1 MAIPVITQAT
11 TAAASG
17 DKQSA
22 IASFNESSGATTGF
36 ALLLAQQI
44 PETTGIDQLPVL
56 NASNLVAPQDNT
68 NPATTTDLVATLAML
83 ANKTPSPTASK
94 VVPENGQENTVDR
107 KDPETLL
114 PPPQDAAA
122 NLGLSGLNSKP
133 AINPDKSKDKES
145 DRQVTE
151 ASSPDAANI
160 VALPITINASNPARL
175 EPVASSADSYGLGN
189 TLQGNTAADTA
200 NLAASTAEEGSK
212 TGQNFASMVASHGV
226 SAPTD
231 SSNTGVTQ
239 ATRIDTPIHDH
250 QWSQNL
256 GDRVVWMAKNDQQSA
271 QININP
277 PQLGPVQINLHMN
290 GDQAT
295 AVFTSPHAEVRQ
307 AIQDSMPQ
315 LRDMLSASGINLGQA
330 NVGSQSPDQQREFA
344 AQQGNQNRYSS
355 ENAILS
361 PDAQFVDSSPS
372 QPIQRGR
379 GLVDLFA

>member
-1 MAIPVITQAT
+1 MAIPVITQAAT
-11 TAAASG
+11 TAASG

-22 IASFNESSGATTGF
+22 IASFNESSGAATGF

-44 PETTGIDQLPVL
+44 PETSGINQLPVL
-56 NASNLVAPQDNT
+56 NASNPVPTQDNT
-68 NPATTTDLVATLAML
+68 NSETSTDLIATLALL
-83 ANKTPSPTASK
+83 ANKAPSTEASK
-94 VVPENGQENTVDR
+94 ALPENGQENTVDR
-107 KDPETLL
+107 KDSEPLL
-114 PPPQDAAA
+114 PPTQDAAA
-122 NLGLSGLNSKP
+122 NLGLTGLSSKL
-133 AINPDKSKDKES
+133 AIDPDKSKEKES

-160 VALPITINASNPARL
+160 VALPITINASNPVRL
-175 EPVASSADSYGLGN
+175 DPVASSANNYGLGN
-189 TLQGNTAADTA
+189 TLQGNTATDTA
-200 NLAASTAEEGSK
+200 NLAATTAEEGSK
-212 TGQNFASMVASHGV
+212 SGQNFASMIASHGV
-226 SAPTD
+226 SAPTE
-231 SSNTGVTQ
+231 SNSTGGAQ
-239 ATRIDTPIHDH
+239 AARIDTPIHDH

-277 PQLGPVQINLHMN
+277 PQLGPVQINLHIN
-290 GDQAT
+290 GDQAS

-361 PDAQFVDSSPS
+361 PDTQFVDSTPS